1 MALARTDLLSVISPA
16 AGGNFGTGTFTSA
29 AFTPPSSSLL
39 TVVVG
44 FAENAG
50 GTNPAADFVITDS
63 GGHTWT
69 QRFLLNTTGGFATA
83 LAVFTTPIST
93 GASMTVSFTCNS
105 RNISWWAPSIFA
117 HTGYNTGAPI
127 GATVSQ
133 ISNNFGAASPTPWS
147 ITLSGAPA
155 TTSEVIGAVAADR
168 DTAGATQG
176 TGYTEIHDVSNPTAT
191 IGGGT
196 ETEARTGSTS
206 TTVDWQAIRPL
217 GGNLFN
223 FIVVGFEVQAAGGG
237 ADTVANDPTFVGARL
252 AGTPATAAADVVVVG
267 AAGSDAGGRLAGS
280 PATAAADVVVVVG
293 AVGARLGG
301 SPATAVAD
309 TVAAEA
315 AAPGVMLGGSPAT
328 AVADVVAV
336 EPPAP
341 GALLGG
347 SPATGQQATDV
358 VVTVAAGAGARLAGS
373 PAAASTSQVVHDQ
386 MVMPIV
392 IKARDCLV
400 AEVAKLAN
408 PPLSI
413 QVRPGAGFSALFDS
427 TRDECCP
434 GIAWVRPGVQQPT
447 TNQWPV
453 PLTSVQ
459 GPSASRGRAA
469 LYAITL
475 EIGIYRCIPVIAN
488 DGTGQDD
495 FPTADQWQTALQEQ
509 LDDAAAL
516 RRVVCCLQDFYGTD
530 AVLAG
535 AVQPL
540 ENSANCGGILVQ
552 LQVRAP
558 ACDCVG

>member
-83 LAVFTTPIST
+83 LAVFTTPIVT

-117 HTGYNTGAPI
+117 HTGYNVATPF

-223 FIVVGFEVQAAGGG
+223 FIVVGFEVQAAAGGG
-237 ADTVANDPTFVGARL
+237 DTVANDPTFVGARL
-252 AGTPATAAADVVVVG
+252 AGSPATAAADVIVTA
-267 AAGSDAGGRLAGS
+267 AAGSDAGARAAGS
-280 PATAAADVVVVVG
+280 PATAAADVVVTAG

-301 SPATAVAD
+301 SPATALAD
-309 TVAAEA
+309 TVAVEPS
-315 AAPGVMLGGSPAT
+315 APGARLGVSPAG
-328 AVADVVAV
+328 AAADVVVV
-336 EPPAP
+336 ETAP
-341 GALLGG
+341 RGSRLGV
-347 SPATGQQATDV
+347 SPATGQQATD
-358 VVTVAAGAGARLAGS
+358 TVSVAPAGAGARLAGS

-386 MVMPIV
+386 MVMPL
-392 IKARDCLV
+392 AALALNCLT

-408 PPLSI
+408 PPAKV
-413 QVRPGAGFSALFDS
+413 QMRPGRTFTALADQ
-427 TRDECCP
+427 TQDECCA
-434 GIAWVRPGVQQPT
+434 GIAYVRPSTQIPT
-447 TNQWPV
+447 TGHWPQ
-453 PLTSVQ
+453 PLSDVD
-459 GPSASRGRAA
+459 GPSASRGNPPYYAA
-469 LYAITL
+469 VL
-475 EIGIYRCIPVIAN
+475 ELGIWRCIPTVSN
-488 DGTGQDD
+488 VEGEEGMV
-495 FPTADQWQTALQEQ
+495 PTAAQWLQATQDQ

-516 RRVVCCLQDFYGTD
+516 RRVACCLRLLLENDS
-530 AVLAG
+530 VIAG
-535 AVQPL
+535 NVEPL
-540 ENSANCGGILVQ
+540 ENQGPCGGVSMTVTL
-552 LQVRAP
+552 RAP
-558 ACDCVG
+558 ACDCVT